1 MRNIVFVLFFIFSG
15 IIVNAQ
21 TSGDTLKAK
30 LSKEWIIQG
39 YEQFSVTEEPEEEK
53 KNDKIIFKA
62 DKTCNIVENGKS
74 YAGTWLIDKTKTY
87 ISCTLSNGAVK
98 RNYKIISV
106 GDKES
111 IIEYQTPDLIRT
123 KYHMASK

>member
-1 MRNIVFVLFFIFSG
+1 MKNIAFLLLIFSG
-15 IIVNAQ
+15 IFANAQ
-21 TSGDTLKAK
+21 TATDTLKAK
-30 LSKEWIIQG
+30 LSKEWFIKS

-53 KNDKIIFKA
+53 KNDKIVFNA
-62 DKTCNIVENGKS
+62 DKTCTIVENGKS
-74 YAGTWLIDKTKTY
+74 YTGTWLIDKSKTY
-87 ISCTLSNGAVK
+87 ILCILSNGVVK

-123 KYHMASK
+123 KYQMVSK